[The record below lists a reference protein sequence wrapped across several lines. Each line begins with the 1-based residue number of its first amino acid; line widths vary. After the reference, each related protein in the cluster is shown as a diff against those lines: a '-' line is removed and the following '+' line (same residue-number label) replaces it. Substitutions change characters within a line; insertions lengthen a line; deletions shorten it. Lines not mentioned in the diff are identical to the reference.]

1 MSEAP
6 FKATL
11 KAGGGYEAPWV
22 TVDGDDAADLE
33 AKLDSLTDSVLTK
46 VAEVAEL
53 LRAAHTVVVGATP
66 AAPAA
71 PAGQAQAE
79 SATVASSNGA
89 SGLKTC
95 EHGVRVKRE
104 GTNARGKWTGYFC
117 ALPKGSQ
124 GACEVIWG

>member
-11 KAGGGYEAPWV
+11 KAGGGYEAPWI
-22 TVDGDDAADLE
+22 TVDGDSVADLE
-33 AKLDSLTDSVLTK
+33 VKLDALTESVLTK
-46 VAEVAEL
+46 VVEVAEL
-53 LRAAHTVVVGATP
+53 LRAAHTVVAGGNAGATT
-66 AAPAA
+66 
-71 PAGQAQAE
+71 GQNTTQD
-79 SATVASSNGA
+79 ATVTSSTGG

-117 ALPKGSQ
+117 ALPKGSP

>member
-22 TVDGDDAADLE
+22 TVDGDNAADLE

-53 LRAAHTVVVGATP
+53 LRAAHTVVAGATSSTTT
-66 AAPAA
+66 
-71 PAGQAQAE
+71 GQAQTG
-79 SATVASSNGA
+79 SATVTPSSGG

-95 EHGVRVKRE
+95 EHGVRTKRE
-104 GTNARGKWTGYFC
+104 GTNSKGKWTGYFC
-117 ALPKGSQ
+117 ALPKGSS
-124 GACEVIWG
+124 GACDPIWG

>member
-22 TVDGDDAADLE
+22 TVDGDNAADLE

-53 LRAAHTVVVGATP
+53 LRAAHTVVAGGDTGATGGQTP
-66 AAPAA
+66 AQ
-71 PAGQAQAE
+71 G
-79 SATVASSNGA
+79 ATVTPSNGG

-104 GTNARGKWTGYFC
+104 GTNSRGKWTGYFC

>member
-33 AKLDSLTDSVLTK
+33 AKLDSLTEGVLQK

-53 LRAAHTVVVGATP
+53 LRSAHTVVAGVEPAATGGQ
-66 AAPAA
+66 APAA
-71 PAGQAQAE
+71 D
-79 SATVASSNGA
+79 ATVTPINSG

-104 GTNARGKWTGYFC
+104 GTNSRGKWTGYFC

-124 GACEVIWG
+124 GACDVVWG

>member
-33 AKLDSLTDSVLTK
+33 AKLDSLTEGVLQK

-53 LRAAHTVVVGATP
+53 LRSAYTVVAGAQT
-66 AAPAA
+66 AATGGQTEAA
-71 PAGQAQAE
+71 
-79 SATVASSNGA
+79 SATVTPISGG

-104 GTNARGKWTGYFC
+104 GTSAKGKWTGYFC
-117 ALPKGSQ
+117 ALPKGSA
-124 GACEVIWG
+124 GACDVIWA